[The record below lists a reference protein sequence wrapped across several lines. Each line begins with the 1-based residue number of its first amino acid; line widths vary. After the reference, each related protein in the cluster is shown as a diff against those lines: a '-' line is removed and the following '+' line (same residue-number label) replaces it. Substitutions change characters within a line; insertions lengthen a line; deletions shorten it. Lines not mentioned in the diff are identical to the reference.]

1 MKLVETLALSVLGI
15 VLVIAVLQRAN
26 ATTSILQGISGLTS
40 DTVGALTGAPR

>member
-1 MKLVETLALSVLGI
+1 MRTVETIALTILGI
-15 VLVIAVLQRAN
+15 VLVIAILQRAQ